1 MRKVILTVVVVAAAV
16 TAAPA
21 AADGPPPNDHNCAG
35 MLVSG
40 TASEFGPVFGEIV
53 STAAHFQAV
62 DNFGLANC
70 GQPPRNNP

>member
-21 AADGPPPNDHNCAG
+21 GADGPPPNDHNCAG
-35 MLVSG
+35 VLVSG
-40 TASEFGPVFGEIV
+40 VAGPVFGQIV